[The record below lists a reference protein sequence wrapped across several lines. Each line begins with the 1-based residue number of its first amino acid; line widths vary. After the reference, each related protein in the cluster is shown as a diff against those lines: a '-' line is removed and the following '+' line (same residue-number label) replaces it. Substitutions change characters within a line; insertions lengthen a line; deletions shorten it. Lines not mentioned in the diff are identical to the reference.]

1 MNHAEHLRNEG
12 YVLISNVYTAE
23 ETRLLRAHAE
33 QAFAVPSNNPSDGD
47 ENYVRH
53 HLGVEFRGSNR
64 SLVLIRKP
72 EFHPFIFRKGFV
84 DALTEVLGRDF
95 VLFPDGGLQ
104 KSNYGGWHKD
114 TGYQESQGH
123 YWHYRRGYQVVT
135 FVIYLQDNDEY
146 GGGLDVRPGSHKQP
160 NSRGFLQRVQRRL
173 GFKPPQYAEASIPNK
188 AGNVLV
194 FDQRLFHR
202 ATPPKIVPVPPGKEK
217 IGLFMSASRN
227 NEFARPYMDVLRARP
242 ELKFLA
248 SYSSPPELVDL
259 ARRSGITLL

>member
-12 YVLISNVYTAE
+12 YVLIRNVFTAE
-23 ETRLLRAHAE
+23 ETRLLRERAE
-33 QAFAVPSNNPSDGD
+33 QAFAVPSRNPDDGD
-47 ENYVRH
+47 ENYVRQ

-64 SLVLIRKP
+64 SLILIRNP
-72 EFHPFIFRKGFV
+72 EFRSFIFHKGFAN
-84 DALTEVLGRDF
+84 ALAAVLGPEF
-95 VLFPDGGLQ
+95 VVFPDGGLQ
-104 KSNYGGWHKD
+104 KANYGGWHKD

-123 YWHYRRGYQVVT
+123 FWHYKPGYQVVT

-146 GGGLDVRPGSHKQP
+146 GGGLDVRPESHRQP
-160 NSRGFLQRVQRRL
+160 DSRRFLERVKRRL
-173 GFKPPQYAEASIPNK
+173 GIKPRQYAEVSVPNK
-188 AGNVLV
+188 AGDVLV

-202 ATPPKIVPVPPGKEK
+202 ATPPKVVPVPRGKEK

-242 ELKFLA
+242 ELNFLA